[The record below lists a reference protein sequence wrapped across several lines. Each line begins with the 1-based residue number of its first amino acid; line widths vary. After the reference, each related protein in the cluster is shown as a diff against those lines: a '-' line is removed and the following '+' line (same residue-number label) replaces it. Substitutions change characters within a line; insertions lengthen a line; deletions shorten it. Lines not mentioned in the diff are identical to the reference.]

1 MSLLKIIDLENG
13 NRLFRWQHEKGGCAF
28 VEWKREK
35 TLALELGWND
45 PLKSIH
51 SDWEW
56 DADMMIEMLKSYKDR
71 GVERVDW
78 ECRNDL
84 TSARVGRR
92 IIEVINQLEYE
103 LLCGWDVWAGDE

>member
-1 MSLLKIIDLENG
+1 MSLLKIVDLENG

-28 VEWKREK
+28 VEWKREQ

-45 PLKSIH
+45 PLESIH
-51 SDWEW
+51 GDWEW
-56 DADMMIEMLKSYKDR
+56 DADMMIEILKSYKDR

-84 TSARVGRR
+84 TSARVGRS

-103 LLCGWDVWAGDE
+103 LLCGWDVWVGDE

>member
-1 MSLLKIIDLENG
+1 MSLLKIIDLKNG

-28 VEWKREK
+28 VEWKREQ

-45 PLKSIH
+45 PLESIH
-51 SDWEW
+51 DDWEW

-78 ECRNDL
+78 EY
-84 TSARVGRR
+84 SRVYSTKNLERS

-103 LLCGWDVWAGDE
+103 LLCGWDVWVGDE